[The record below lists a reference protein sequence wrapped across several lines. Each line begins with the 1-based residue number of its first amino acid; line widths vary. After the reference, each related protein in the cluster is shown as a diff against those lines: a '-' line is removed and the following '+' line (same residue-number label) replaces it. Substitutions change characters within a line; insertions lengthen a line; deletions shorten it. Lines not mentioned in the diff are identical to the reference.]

1 MPVYYLN
8 FNRPVK
14 GLYNISPMTV
24 GEWIALFKNADTV
37 FSASYHGLVFSLY
50 FQKKLFYYNR
60 GNKARMKSFGEE
72 LRIQHREGTDENLKN
87 AIIPIAMP
95 TPIVAKKNI
104 EKLSKEKKKVLF
116 VGSKYYPN
124 IIGIRWFYKEVLP
137 QLGYDFELKI
147 VGRGTEFLAEE
158 FNDERVKV
166 VGTVDS
172 VEPFYQDADIVI
184 APLFDGGGMK
194 CKTVEAVGYGKYLV
208 GTTESLQGFNDN

>member
-1 MPVYYLN
+1 MAVQILT
-8 FNRPVK
+8 K
-14 GLYNISPMTV
+14 
-24 GEWIALFKNADTV
+24 E
-37 FSASYHGLVFSLY
+37 FSLQNY
-50 FQKKLFYYNR
+50 SDGVNKELSLHEKYY
-60 GNKARMKSFGEE
+60 GNKP
-72 LRIQHREGTDENLKN
+72 N

-172 VEPFYQDADIVI
+172 VS
-184 APLFDGGGMK
+184 
-194 CKTVEAVGYGKYLV
+194 LV
-208 GTTESLQGFNDN
+208 M